1 MQLAIAERN
10 ENMNKL
16 IEKTENEQ
24 NVFNK
29 VPIKMDKN
37 NVLNQI
43 SKIHYKNK
51 LLQFKKA

>member
-10 ENMNKL
+10 ENMIKL

-37 NVLNQI
+37 NVSNQI

-51 LLQFKKA
+51 LL